1 MSIYKKFDNNGYEY
15 YINVSIEGNFLHMG
29 AYDNNNINMASL
41 SSFVGDKKIYLDSI
55 FCYPFYRNRGIASE
69 LLNILNEYANGSV
82 IYGTYSP
89 FEIGSMELDNE
100 PDISATKSFYEKN
113 GYEVVTFDNYIEH
126 KDNYPRISETDFGMT
141 RRSSHN
147 AIIYKKEKKKIKI
160 KILK

>member
-1 MSIYKKFDNNGYEY
+1 MNIYKKYDNNGCEY
-15 YINVSIEGNFLHMG
+15 YINVSMENNFLHIG

-41 SSFVGDKKIYLDSI
+41 NSFVGDKKIYLDSI

-69 LLNILNEYANGSV
+69 LLNVLNEYAHDSV
-82 IYGTYSP
+82 IYGTYIP
-89 FEIGSMELDNE
+89 FEIGNMELDNE
-100 PDISATKSFYEKN
+100 PNKIATKSFYEKN
-113 GYEVVTFDNYIEH
+113 GYEIVTYDNYIEN
-126 KDNYPRISETDFGMT
+126 KSSYPKINETDFGMT